1 MGRIDQ
7 CRGFVLAGSNRF
19 FDQNVKPGLETG
31 QTNRVM
37 QQRRHCNTDRFNL
50 RQHLA
55 VIRKPTATE
64 LFGGHAAAFRIWI
77 SNANEISVA

>member
-7 CRGFVLAGSNRF
+7 SRGFVLAGSNRF

-37 QQRRHCNTDRFNL
+37 QQRRHCNTNRFNL
-50 RQHLA
+50 RQHLE
-55 VIRKPTATE
+55 VIREPAATE